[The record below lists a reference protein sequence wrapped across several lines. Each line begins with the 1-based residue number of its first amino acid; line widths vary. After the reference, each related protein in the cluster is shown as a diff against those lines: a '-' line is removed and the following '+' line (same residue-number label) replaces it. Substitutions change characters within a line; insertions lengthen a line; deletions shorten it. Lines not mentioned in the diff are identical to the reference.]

1 MQSRVFPWC
10 SCKDASS
17 MKFQSRYSFIKPCQ
31 RRRTIKNRRETPITN
46 RRKRES
52 SVSNF
57 LARRKNKDATFK
69 HRNRG
74 ETQGEDVRAVDTE
87 FSGFLYVVAR
97 IIWACTMIIGL
108 ESSRTDE
115 NKRWRKMKNE
125 ENPSGSEITIRLE
138 NEFRL
143 KDVDVDFVGLSRLLG
158 DIIFLGSLLFTS
170 AVTFLFL
177 RLYSSSFFI
186 FYFFLWKVVLLTF
199 LLTPSLL
206 ELFNGHK
213 YCYANFLLLS

>member
-1 MQSRVFPWC
+1 
-10 SCKDASS
+10 
-17 MKFQSRYSFIKPCQ
+17 
-31 RRRTIKNRRETPITN
+31 
-46 RRKRES
+46 
-52 SVSNF
+52 
-57 LARRKNKDATFK
+57 
-69 HRNRG
+69 
-74 ETQGEDVRAVDTE
+74 
-87 FSGFLYVVAR
+87 
-97 IIWACTMIIGL
+97 MIIGL

-177 RLYSSSFFI
+177 TLYSSSFFI

-213 YCYANFLLLS
+213 YFYANFLLLS